1 MANGD
6 AFTDYLSGSG
16 WGSLS
21 PAVGQMVLQE
31 LPQAAYFSSPMG
43 QQFGAAS
50 PRRSR
55 YMQNAYSDVY
65 GQYLGEIG
73 RAFREGQAPATF
85 MDFLETDPWTQRYS
99 QLPQYERGVTQTAT
113 NPRTRFIF
121 YYCLLKN
128 KDKDSEK
135 LIDQGN

>member
-31 LPQAAYFSSPMG
+31 LPQAAYFSSPVG

-121 YYCLLKN
+121 Y
-128 KDKDSEK
+128 
-135 LIDQGN
+135 

>member
-6 AFTDYLSGSG
+6 VFTDYLSGSG

-21 PAVGQMVLQE
+21 PAVGQMVLAQ
-31 LPQAAYFSSPMG
+31 LPQAAYFSSPTGMS
-43 QQFGAAS
+43 FTGADPSTGKTGS

-55 YMQNAYSDVY
+55 YMQRAYGDVY
-65 GQYLGEIG
+65 NQYLGEIG
-73 RAFREGQAPATF
+73 RSFREGQEPATF

-121 YYCLLKN
+121 Y
-128 KDKDSEK
+128 
-135 LIDQGN
+135 

>member
-21 PAVGQMVLQE
+21 PAVGQMVLAQ
-31 LPQAAYFSSPMG
+31 LPQAAYFSSPTG
-43 QQFGAAS
+43 EAFGSQS

-55 YMQNAYSDVY
+55 YMQRAYQDIYSD
-65 GQYLGEIG
+65 YLGEIG
-73 RAFREGQAPATF
+73 RSFRQGEAPATF
-85 MDFLETDPWTQRYS
+85 MDYLETDPWTQRYG
-99 QLPQYERGVTQTAT
+99 QLPQFERGVTQQFT

-121 YYCLLKN
+121 Y
-128 KDKDSEK
+128 
-135 LIDQGN
+135 